1 MFIIQLLSPHL
12 YKVFIFLHS
21 HKNRSILFDLLNFVA
36 LFPYCDW
43 LLGARVTSLKRK
55 KKSCGIFLDLSKAF
69 DTVDHKI
76 LLRKLEHYGIR
87 GVAKKW
93 FKSYLTNRKQFVTTG
108 IIASE
113 QKSVTCGVP
122 QGSVLGPLL
131 FLLYINDFNKASSV
145 LDLHLFANDSNLF
158 HSHKN
163 LQSLELTIN
172 IELCKVH
179 EWLFANRLSLN
190 TDKTAQKH
198 LTNNISLHIS
208 NKQIEQ
214 TNNMKYLGV
223 LIDSQLNWKDH
234 ILSMSKKISKSI
246 SSNNL

>member
-1 MFIIQLLSPHL
+1 MLEHLMFFIYQLKS
-12 YKVFIFLHS
+12 S
-21 HKNRSILFDLLNFVA
+21 HNAYSGQNSKSNWRE
-36 LFPYCDW
+36 
-43 LLGARVTSLKRK
+43 K
-55 KKSCGIFLDLSKAF
+55 KISCGIFLDLSKAF

-131 FLLYINDFNKASSV
+131 FLLYINDFNKSSSV

-163 LQSLELTIN
+163 LQSLELSIN

-179 EWLFANRLSLN
+179 EWLLANRLSLN